1 MRLSN
6 TSRLAQVAFGLISVA
21 ASLSSASSVQKR
33 ATVCNGHAELCSKSY
48 ASVSYVG
55 THNSYAFGA
64 DNLSASQD
72 YDVTQ
77 QLDDGIRALTVQAH
91 KSSDGVH
98 LCHTTCLLYDAGFIV
113 TYLKKVQAWLV
124 ANPTEVVTLVI
135 VNIDNL
141 PAATYAQGF
150 QAAGLVDLSY
160 APSQAT
166 LALADWPTLGA
177 MIDSGKRLVTFMDH
191 QADFATVPYI
201 VDEFTNMWET
211 PFDVMDPAFPCD
223 VNRTA
228 GPDPSTKMYLINHY
242 LYEPVTIVG
251 VSTLGPAKSK
261 LAVTNAASG
270 VGSLGAEVQNCV
282 TAHTNPPNI
291 LLVDYYSYG
300 EGSVFQVAASINGV
314 TYSPTKPIAPP
325 NPTGTGS
332 STSATSKPLKGD
344 AARPLAS
351 IGGQMSMLIIGI
363 VAGFLLVL

>member
-21 ASLSSASSVQKR
+21 ASLSSATTIQTR
-33 ATVCNGHAELCSKSY
+33 ATICNGHAELCSKSY
-48 ASVSYVG
+48 SGVSYVG
-55 THNSYAFGA
+55 THNSYAFGS
-64 DNLSASQD
+64 DNLAASQD

-77 QLDDGIRALTVQAH
+77 QLDDGVRALTVQAH

-113 TYLKKVQAWLV
+113 TYLKKLQAWLV

-141 PAATYAQGF
+141 PAATYAQGY
-150 QAAGLVDLSY
+150 QAAGLVELAY
-160 APSQAT
+160 VPPQASMV
-166 LALADWPTLGA
+166 LADWPTLGA

-191 QADFATVPYI
+191 QADFGTVPYI
-201 VDEFTNMWET
+201 IDEFPNMWET
-211 PFDVMDPAFPCD
+211 PFDVMEQSFPCD

-228 GPDPSTKMYLINHY
+228 GATDPSNKMYLINHY
-242 LYEPVTIVG
+242 LYEAVTIVG

-261 LAVTNAASG
+261 LEITNGVSG
-270 VGSLGAEVQNCV
+270 PGSLGAEVDTCV
-282 TAHTNPPNI
+282 AAHKNPPNI

-314 TYSPTKPIAPP
+314 TYAPTKPIAPP
-325 NPTGTGS
+325 NPTNTATTPGT
-332 STSATSKPLKGD
+332 TSKSLKSG
-344 AARPLAS
+344 AAHSLAP
-351 IGGQMSMLIIGI
+351 IGVQLSLVLGL
-363 VAGFLLVL
+363 VAGSLLVL